1 MISGTCVTAPQTESV
16 GRAGRG
22 APQRATATPR
32 GPAATMAEDDED
44 FEEKLAYTFAQ
55 MGKGADAVNYMQLRR
70 WISTQMKAD
79 EDVEGSGITDEMQKA
94 ATDSFSAHK
103 RERDDMLGLKEVSDL
118 LRELD
123 LLKYMPDEI
132 PEPEPEPVAEGL
144 SAADLTKMLEDSH
157 AESHGLR
164 SEVKAAT
171 KEAKKAAGEL
181 EEMEEEVDDLTK
193 ELEAEKD
200 AHTATKEGL
209 VEEAEAHKAAKA
221 DAESQLEALGKQTEA
236 LEKEVEAH
244 TATKAELDAA
254 KTSHEEAAAAASTEL
269 ESVMEEVRKTHLL
282 RHFVPTMI
290 ILPRQARDKHRK
302 NSKRDAFFAGDG

>member
-1 MISGTCVTAPQTESV
+1 
-16 GRAGRG
+16 
-22 APQRATATPR
+22 
-32 GPAATMAEDDED
+32 
-44 FEEKLAYTFAQ
+44 
-55 MGKGADAVNYMQLRR
+55 
-70 WISTQMKAD
+70 
-79 EDVEGSGITDEMQKA
+79 
-94 ATDSFSAHK
+94 
-103 RERDDMLGLKEVSDL
+103 
-118 LRELD
+118 
-123 LLKYMPDEI
+123 
-132 PEPEPEPVAEGL
+132 
-144 SAADLTKMLEDSH
+144 
-157 AESHGLR
+157 
-164 SEVKAAT
+164 
-171 KEAKKAAGEL
+171 
-181 EEMEEEVDDLTK
+181 MEEEVDDLTK

-209 VEEAEAHKAAKA
+209 AEEAEAHKAAKA

-290 ILPRQARDKHRK
+290 ILPRQARDQHRK